1 MTEPTRNFVD
11 GRCEEH
17 LRIDMND
24 PASADRWAKQLAVA
38 PETLAQAVRAVGP
51 CADDVADYLT
61 RQSVAGEQP
70 TS

>member
-1 MTEPTRNFVD
+1 MADAAKEVAPD
-11 GRCEEH
+11 GCAEH

-24 PASADRWAKQLAVA
+24 PASADRWAKELAVA
-38 PETLAQAVRAVGP
+38 PETLVQAVKAVGP

-61 RQSVAGEQP
+61 RQSVSGNQP